1 MLIVNK
7 LVVSLNPL
15 CKDFIVIIFDSLT
28 ENWNIEVDN
37 GWNLK
42 EKNTIVEDR
51 EWERKKKKNWS
62 RERIRVRGASSI
74 LK

>member
-7 LVVSLNPL
+7 LVVRLNPL

-42 EKNTIVEDR
+42 EKNIYLIKDEKG
-51 EWERKKKKNWS
+51 KKKK
-62 RERIRVRGASSI
+62 

>member
-42 EKNTIVEDR
+42 EKNTMDR

>member
-7 LVVSLNPL
+7 LVVRLNPL

-51 EWERKKKKNWS
+51 EWKKKKKKNWS

>member
-62 RERIRVRGASSI
+62 RERIRVRIASSI

>member
-7 LVVSLNPL
+7 LVVRLNPL

-42 EKNTIVEDR
+42 EKNIYLIKDE
-51 EWERKKKKNWS
+51 KGKN
-62 RERIRVRGASSI
+62 
-74 LK
+74 K